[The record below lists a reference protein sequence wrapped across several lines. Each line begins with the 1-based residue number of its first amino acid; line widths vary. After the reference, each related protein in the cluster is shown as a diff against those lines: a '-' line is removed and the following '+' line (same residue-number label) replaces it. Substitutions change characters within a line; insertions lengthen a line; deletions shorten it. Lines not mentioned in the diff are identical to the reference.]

1 MAEIEK
7 KEVFI
12 SYCTKNKELAKLFC
26 NIIEGTGVSCWIAPR
41 DIPSGG
47 AWAVAIAN
55 GIENSRI
62 LALLVSE
69 ASMGSPEVEKEV
81 DMANTKRMTI
91 LPIKIE
97 NAELKGAFK
106 YHLGNKQWI
115 DALDEDQTQR
125 FSAATEAILQNLGK
139 ESTEGSNSGSG
150 CLTLARVLAN
160 DLNNK
165 YAKSSQVIK
174 PTFSARDNQGHIE
187 IIFPFRLGVTGVDIR
202 FRLTEKERTMGI
214 FADRAVK
221 DDPLNWAFNAFAL
234 GKKDEFP
241 RMIQTSSRRLGITT
255 FEPSFP
261 LAIAGGE
268 LTEEKLFSLFR
279 DNVIASSEK
288 IIPDLLA
295 WVEYGQ
301 KISNAI
307 AALEARLKTEFK
319 EEDGWR
325 VGSPEGSRM
334 EDLRGGGEIN
344 VYKTKWEPDQDNYKG
359 RGLISFTLRSDE
371 NYLNKVYIGISKY
384 ESWHQLGEWDDSIK
398 KKVNEILEK
407 TETQDSNWV
416 CRQLLDGWDN
426 SGIASRSFPCQEKLN
441 DFVDYCVDNFKK
453 LKGLEKVIDD
463 ACKDIPTLQIKN
475 PLEMP
480 SEQQTWNNGL
490 YIYNYLRLISANC
503 NQKAKEAGMTFS
515 FMSRKLDWE
524 WVTLEAYLTFK
535 VGSFDAAATFT
546 CTKRKIT
553 VAFKSLEPPDF
564 EEEIIKSF
572 FDKRGIYNRATATIS
587 VSTDLDGKS
596 VAEWLDRY
604 ASFVYDQLDLII
616 PEFIALRAH
625 LEGAKDLA
633 LFVSSKL
640 EEALGNKVSEWK
652 VENQSITLEKDKP
665 ISFWH
670 KSWLKTGAKDDDL
683 PPLMFQ
689 IVPCKPCFDDL
700 AISLRQNEP
709 FEPEF
714 EHRLGMVC
722 GACEF
727 AFGKEH
733 DPQHQIG
740 IWSTSFPIFSI
751 TEGSSLNNHLL
762 ANENK
767 AELGKNVFA
776 IASSVLK
783 METLVTKL
791 CKDHNFQTHFLTEL
805 KTFIDKFTKTL
816 CDLFPEKEGWKMGSD
831 ISSLKRPSYLRFYK
845 QIWQGQKSDQKYGII
860 NLTLQ
865 SASGNFDNLLYGIM
879 PTESISQEQTKKIHD
894 KMTDLFKNGRSSD
907 GWPWWQYAELPFRK
921 TGGNEQKLIDEETQL
936 EMIEYFRKKFSSMKE
951 EIAPLIDTLL
961 TETNKNVTQIASSE
975 VKPA

>member
-41 DIPSGG
+41 DIPKGG

-202 FRLTEKERTMGI
+202 FRLTEKDRTMGI

-234 GKKDEFP
+234 RKKDEFP
-241 RMIQTSSRRLGITT
+241 RMIQTSNRRSEITT
-255 FEPSFP
+255 FEPLFP
-261 LAIAGGE
+261 LAIGGGE
-268 LTEEKLFSLFR
+268 LSEEKLFSLFR

-288 IIPDLLA
+288 IIPNLLA
-295 WVEYGQ
+295 WAEYGQ

-307 AALEARLKTEFK
+307 ATLEARLKNEFK

-325 VGSPEGSRM
+325 VGSPEGSRL

-416 CRQLLDGWDN
+416 CRQLLAEGWDK
-426 SGIASRSFPCQEKLN
+426 SGIADKSFPWQDKLSN
-441 DFVDYCVDNFKK
+441 FADYCFDKFKY
-453 LKGLEKVIDD
+453 LKELEGLIDD
-463 ACKDIPTLQIKN
+463 ACQDIPKLQNMN
-475 PLEMP
+475 PLETP
-480 SEQQTWNNGL
+480 SEKQTWNNGL
-490 YIYNYLRLISANC
+490 YIYNYLRLISENC
-503 NQKAKEAGMTFS
+503 NQKATEAGMTFS

-524 WVTLEAYLTFK
+524 WITLEAYLTFK

-546 CTKRKIT
+546 CTKRKMT
-553 VAFKSLEPPDF
+553 VEFKSLEPPDF

-572 FDKRGIYNRATATIS
+572 IDKRGIYNRATATIS

-616 PEFIALRAH
+616 PEFIALKTH
-625 LEGAKDLA
+625 LEEAKNLA
-633 LFVSSKL
+633 MFVRSKL
-640 EEALGNKVSEWK
+640 EDALGDKASEWNI
-652 VENQSITLEKDKP
+652 ENQSVTLEKDKP
-665 ISFWH
+665 ISFWN
-670 KSWLKTGAKDDDL
+670 KSWLKAGAKDDDL

-709 FEPEF
+709 FAPEF

-727 AFGKEH
+727 AFGKGH
-733 DPQHQIG
+733 DLQHQIG
-740 IWSTSFPIFSI
+740 IWSTSFSMFGTTGGCTFEKPLLSGEDRIGFDKYVAEI
-751 TEGSSLNNHLL
+751 ALN
-762 ANENK
+762 
-767 AELGKNVFA
+767 V
-776 IASSVLK
+776 IK
-783 METLVTKL
+783 MEPFITTLCKEHNYQRHVVKELLILYNDLTKELTSVFPKEEGWIMLSSTKL
-791 CKDHNFQTHFLTEL
+791 LERWS
-805 KTFIDKFTKTL
+805 
-816 CDLFPEKEGWKMGSD
+816 G
-831 ISSLKRPSYLRFYK
+831 ISFYK
-845 QIWQGQKSDQKYGII
+845 QSWQRPGQKSGAISILIEAQSVNFDDLCYGIGD
-860 NLTLQ
+860 TQ
-865 SASGNFDNLLYGIM
+865 QFTAEQREVVRTKM
-879 PTESISQEQTKKIHD
+879 ESI
-894 KMTDLFKNGRSSD
+894 LGPGRQSKT
-907 GWPWWQYAELPFRK
+907 WPWYNYAEDPFRK
-921 TGGNEQKLIDEETQL
+921 TGGAELKVIDEIKQS
-936 EMIEYFRKKFSSMKE
+936 EMRLYFRGKFRIMKE
-951 EIAPLIDTLL
+951 QVAPLIDELL
-961 TETNKNVTQIASSE
+961 TETSANQAKQASSE